1 MKSGL
6 SSNLTSGLGFKNEV
20 KSVITVQQGA
30 KYGFVL
36 EISSPMGTY
45 YCPVEGYKSRDV
57 ALQLLRKRLK

>member
-6 SSNLTSGLGFKNEV
+6 SSNLNSGLGFKNEV
-20 KSVITVQQGA
+20 KSVITVQQGT